1 MVPIGFR
8 LLFHLIIEILHA
20 LTCISLIFNTPCYC
34 ITAINR
40 EQEFELSLLVQ
51 VHRLKYPHKSM
62 HKGHQISQN
71 QQFCDTN
78 CEFWGSKHSI
88 IQNHNP
94 QLYPELKTCTFMS
107 STQFCVNSHYENS
120 TTVLFF
126 TMLCYTQTKHN
137 ITLENMSPTQCFIM
151 GEMMRYSSK
160 CYLPPPPILFSSFN
174 LPPLP
179 ICLISQKQNSQEAW
193 PHRRLT
199 TTTAGLFLTAFTNT
213 MLPLNHYSVQ
223 KSLATLNQVTGT
235 W

>member
-1 MVPIGFR
+1 MNSEAQSTV
-8 LLFHLIIEILHA
+8 LSKTTTHSYIL
-20 LTCISLIFNTPCYC
+20 N
-34 ITAINR
+34 
-40 EQEFELSLLVQ
+40 
-51 VHRLKYPHKSM
+51 
-62 HKGHQISQN
+62 
-71 QQFCDTN
+71 
-78 CEFWGSKHSI
+78 SKHVRSCHLHNSVSI
-88 IQNHNP
+88 LIMKIALQCCS
-94 QLYPELKTCTFMS
+94 L
-107 STQFCVNSHYENS
+107 
-120 TTVLFF
+120 

-213 MLPLNHYSVQ
+213 MLLLNHHSVQ
-223 KSLATLNQVTGT
+223 KSLATFNQVTRA

>member
-1 MVPIGFR
+1 M
-8 LLFHLIIEILHA
+8 ILTVNSEA
-20 LTCISLIFNTPCYC
+20 QSTV
-34 ITAINR
+34 
-40 EQEFELSLLVQ
+40 LS
-51 VHRLKYPHKSM
+51 KTTTHK
-62 HKGHQISQN
+62 
-71 QQFCDTN
+71 
-78 CEFWGSKHSI
+78 
-88 IQNHNP
+88 
-94 QLYPELKTCTFMS
+94 LYPELKTCTFMS

-199 TTTAGLFLTAFTNT
+199 TTTAGLFLTVFTNHNAAIK
-213 MLPLNHYSVQ
+213 PSQCAKESCHI
-223 KSLATLNQVTGT
+223 
-235 W
+235 

>member
-1 MVPIGFR
+1 M
-8 LLFHLIIEILHA
+8 ILTVNSEA
-20 LTCISLIFNTPCYC
+20 QSTV
-34 ITAINR
+34 
-40 EQEFELSLLVQ
+40 LSKTTTHSYIL
-51 VHRLKYPHKSM
+51 
-62 HKGHQISQN
+62 N
-71 QQFCDTN
+71 
-78 CEFWGSKHSI
+78 SKHVRSCHL
-88 IQNHNP
+88 HN
-94 QLYPELKTCTFMS
+94 S
-107 STQFCVNSHYENS
+107 VSQFSLWKS

-199 TTTAGLFLTAFTNT
+199 TTTAGLFLTVFTNT
-213 MLPLNHYSVQ
+213 MLLLNHHSVQ
-223 KSLATLNQVTGT
+223 KSLATFNQVTGT